1 MSKRRK
7 LTPEEKRKI
16 EAYAR
21 QNATPAK
28 TIRII
33 TVQDEMDDD
42 GKVHF
47 TTLYVEEM
55 MMPKNWK
62 P

>member
-7 LTPEEKRKI
+7 LTPEEKQQV

-21 QNATPAK
+21 KNAAPGKVISA
-28 TIRII
+28 INVR
-33 TVQDEMDDD
+33 DEIDEE

-55 MMPKNWK
+55 VMPKNWK